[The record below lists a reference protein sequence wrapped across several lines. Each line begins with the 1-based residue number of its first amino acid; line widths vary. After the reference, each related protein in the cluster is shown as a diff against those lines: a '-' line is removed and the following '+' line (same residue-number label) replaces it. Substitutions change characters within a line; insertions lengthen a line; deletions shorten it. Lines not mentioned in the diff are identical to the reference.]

1 MPKKSKFDYS
11 TTTNISRNG
20 KELTKFTIRIYKTK
34 INKLSTI
41 TNYTTIQEFID
52 NPKDVINAIN
62 AIIPIQDTEDDK
74 ILNELRNDRRS
85 YLNALMWIF
94 KDIPYENRIDYYE
107 YYLTQK
113 HIWPSA

>member
-1 MPKKSKFDYS
+1 MPKKSKFEYPVTTKVLS
-11 TTTNISRNG
+11 TN
-20 KELTKFTIRIYKTK
+20 TIRIYKTK
-34 INKLSTI
+34 INRLSTI
-41 TNYTTIQEFID
+41 TNYTTVQEFLD

-62 AIIPIQDTEDDK
+62 AIIPTQDTEDEK

-94 KDIPYENRIDYYE
+94 TDIPYENRIDYYE